1 MQLTALKHDHT
12 CMLPSGVVVQK
23 RWMAPITTDGR
34 CDAPARECLL
44 RRNCAPL
51 NGKIIACNPSKC
63 RILQ

>member
-12 CMLPSGVVVQK
+12 CMLPSGVVAQK
-23 RWMAPITTDGR
+23 RWMAPIMMDGR

-44 RRNCAPL
+44 RQNCAPL
-51 NGKIIACNPSKC
+51 NGKIIACNLSKC